1 MTTYLLA
8 GGGTAGHVNPLLAVA
23 DRIRD
28 TEPDSTVLVLGTV
41 EGLEARLVPLRGYEL
56 LTVPRLPFPRRPSRA
71 ALTFPAALRGA
82 VAGVR
87 ELLDQHDVDVVV
99 GFGGYASAPAYVA
112 AWRSHVP
119 LVVHEAN
126 AKPGIANV
134 LGSWFTRHVGVV
146 HRSTRLRHGRQV
158 GMPLRREIEQLDRR
172 ESRQEALVEFGLD
185 PRKPTLLVTG
195 GSSGA
200 RRLNET
206 IARSATSVLG
216 AGWQILHVTGQKSE
230 LRSTGLADHHL
241 LPYCD
246 RMDLALSAAD
256 LVVSRA
262 GSATVSELT
271 ALGLASVLVPYPVG
285 NGEQR
290 HNATDVVA
298 AGGALL
304 VADADFTPDWV
315 RSTLVSLLQDRA
327 AIAEM
332 AVRAGTVGVLDGT
345 DRTVEL
351 VREAVREGR
360 SRADRDVPAR
370 TQRHASSRTASTRRT
385 DSTDRTDDQTEK
397 ASPERS

>member
-28 TEPDSTVLVLGTV
+28 TEPDATVLVLGTA

-71 ALTFPAALRGA
+71 ALGFPSALRGA

-87 ELLDQHDVDVVV
+87 ELLDRHDVDVVV

-172 ESRQEALVEFGLD
+172 DSRQEAVAEFGLD

-216 AGWQILHVTGQKSE
+216 AGWQILHVTGQKSD
-230 LRSTGLADHHL
+230 LRSTDLADHHL

-271 ALGLASVLVPYPVG
+271 ALGLPSVLVPYPVG
-285 NGEQR
+285 NGEQV
-290 HNATDVVA
+290 HNATDVVT
-298 AGGALL
+298 AGGAVL

-315 RSTLVSLLQDRA
+315 RSTLVRLLQDRA
-327 AIAEM
+327 GIADM
-332 AVRAGTVGVLDGT
+332 AVRAETVGVLDGT

-351 VREAVREGR
+351 VHEAL
-360 SRADRDVPAR
+360 RAGPAR
-370 TQRHASSRTASTRRT
+370 GAAHVRTRTADPADHTETTSTERT
-385 DSTDRTDDQTEK
+385 STEQ
-397 ASPERS
+397 S

>member
-28 TEPDSTVLVLGTV
+28 TEPDATVLVLGTA

-56 LTVPRLPFPRRPSRA
+56 LTVPRLPFPRSPSRA
-71 ALTFPAALRGA
+71 ALRFPSALRGA

-87 ELLDQHDVDVVV
+87 ELLDRHDVDVVV

-172 ESRQEALVEFGLD
+172 DSRQEAVAEFGLD

-216 AGWQILHVTGQKSE
+216 AGWQILHVTGQKSD
-230 LRSTGLADHHL
+230 LRSTDLADHHL

-271 ALGLASVLVPYPVG
+271 ALGLPSVLVPYPVG
-285 NGEQR
+285 NGEQV

-298 AGGALL
+298 AGGAVL

-315 RSTLVSLLQDRA
+315 RSTLVRLLQDRA
-327 AIAEM
+327 GIADM

-351 VREAVREGR
+351 VHEAL
-360 SRADRDVPAR
+360 RAGPAR
-370 TQRHASSRTASTRRT
+370 GAAHVRTRTADPAHHTETTSTERT
-385 DSTDRTDDQTEK
+385 STEQ
-397 ASPERS
+397 S